1 MIKLYGSKHSCS
13 ITIHFLLELLW
24 ADYEKINVQIGS
36 DELKKINPRWAIPAI
51 IDTDNSD
58 FVMTQ
63 LTAIA
68 QYLIRKYPNNTLGSD
83 GDIISD
89 YKLNQILALL
99 NSDIHPS
106 FGPFFMTG
114 RFTTSTDTEIISDV
128 KASSIKRVAANMQQ
142 LDTLLE
148 GKDYLLFDRLTIADL
163 YAYVLS
169 TWWAMILWEK
179 FQDLKNLSAFSQRI
193 SSLPE
198 VQKVGASYE

>member
-83 GDIISD
+83 GDVISD

-148 GKDYLLFDRLTIADL
+148 GKEYLLFNRLTIADL

>member
-148 GKDYLLFDRLTIADL
+148 GKEYLLFNRLTIADL